1 MKRFCL
7 IFALLVSF
15 ICLQA
20 KKTYTIVVSLD
31 GFRWDYPQ
39 KYNAPNITKM
49 GQEGVWSNMLPS
61 YPASTFPN
69 HYTLATGLVPD
80 HHGIVNNTFWDPA
93 TQTTFS
99 SGNPQVSGNGY
110 YFGGEPIW
118 LTAQHQGLHTSIIYW
133 VGSDVAVNGEY
144 PDFYKSYREPPLVEY
159 YARVDTAMAHLNKPK
174 KQRPRLVMIYFD
186 EPDAQAHSY
195 GPDSPQVSRAVEH
208 VDSVIGYLRQ
218 EISKL
223 KIGKKVNLIV
233 LADHGM
239 TSISDERNVRP
250 SDYIKPEWY
259 EHLVP
264 GIPAF
269 IFSKPQYR
277 DSIAQAL
284 EHVPHVQY
292 YKKEDIPAL
301 MQFGTNERVGDI
313 LVVPDLGWQFG
324 DVPKH
329 QKGNHGFDPRD
340 KEMNALFRAVGPSF
354 KKGGYKAPQFQN
366 VDIYPLVCHLLGIK
380 PAPNDGKLEHVRGM
394 LK

>member
-1 MKRFCL
+1 MKRY
-7 IFALLVSF
+7 IIIVGMLLAV
-15 ICLQA
+15 LTMQA

-39 KYNAPNITKM
+39 KYKAPNITKM
-49 GQEGVWSNMLPS
+49 GQEGVWTNMLPS

-69 HYTLATGLVPD
+69 HYTIATGLVPD

-99 SGNPQVSGNGY
+99 SGNPETNGNGY

-118 LTAQHQGLHTSIIYW
+118 LTAQHQGLHTSVVYW
-133 VGSDVAVNGEY
+133 VGSDVAVKGEY
-144 PDFYKSYREPPLVEY
+144 PDSYKSYREPPLVEY
-159 YARVDTAMAHLNKPK
+159 YARVDTAMAHLK
-174 KQRPRLVMIYFD
+174 KSKKERPRLVMIYYD
-186 EPDAQAHSY
+186 EPDAQGHY
-195 GPDSPQVSRAVEH
+195 HGPDSPEVSKAVER
-208 VDSVIGYLRQ
+208 VDSVIGYLRS

-223 KIGKKVNLIV
+223 KIAKKVNLIV

-239 TSISDERNVRP
+239 TSIGDERCVKP
-250 SDYIKPEWY
+250 SDYINPEWY
-259 EHLVP
+259 DHIVT

-284 EHVPHVQY
+284 EHTPHVQY
-292 YKKEDIPAL
+292 YKKEDVPAL
-301 MQFGTNERVGDI
+301 MQFGTNERAGDI
-313 LVVPDLGWQFG
+313 VVVPDLGWQFS

-329 QKGNHGFDPRD
+329 QNGNHGYDPHD
-340 KEMNALFRAVGPSF
+340 KEMWALFRAVGPSF
-354 KKGGYKAPQFQN
+354 KKGGYKANMFQN
-366 VDIYPLVCHLLGIK
+366 IDIYPLLCHLLKIK
-380 PAPNDGKLEHVRGM
+380 PAPVDGKLERIREI